1 MGFQA
6 SATEAVVVD
15 VGVDV
20 VDVAVEMVKVTGMD
34 WEVFVAPTPV
44 TVMVVEYVPAP
55 SPEISAVALKEDG
68 AVPVTGESASHGAV
82 VLTLQFN
89 APLPELEMAT
99 ACPAGLLAP

>member
-55 SPEISAVALKEDG
+55 SPEMSAVALKEDG

-89 APLPELEMAT
+89 VPLPELEMAT
-99 ACPAGLLAP
+99 ACPAGLLPP